1 MKNLCGVLGRLPS
14 EILHMTPW
22 ETDLLVQAWNE
33 AQDAA
38 SDEVAPPSIEDYD
51 DLVRRYG

>member
-1 MKNLCGVLGRLPS
+1 
-14 EILHMTPW
+14 MTPW